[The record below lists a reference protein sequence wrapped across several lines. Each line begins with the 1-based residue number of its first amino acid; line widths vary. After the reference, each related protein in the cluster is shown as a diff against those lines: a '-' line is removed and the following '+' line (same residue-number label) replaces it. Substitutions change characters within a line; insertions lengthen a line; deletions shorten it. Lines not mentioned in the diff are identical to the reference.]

1 MAQETFRV
9 ETLPWKSKRCP
20 RTPPHPLP
28 QTVQELCWG
37 LVARRMSGKTLK
49 LINIVRA
56 FKRSV
61 DLIYILSPIVRLDQ
75 KWRAVTGYDNV
86 IVSSKVDN
94 ETLAAIVEVQ
104 QERYDP
110 KHPDEYQAL
119 VIIDDAGCDM
129 RRAKLR
135 QMINDYTSRLRHFG
149 AGVVLAVQSINHL
162 EGSMITNI
170 TQWSIWDM
178 NKRALKKFCD
188 DVATAR
194 VNEDTLKRFIL
205 ENTGDPYAFVCIDFT
220 KPPSETLRV
229 GFDRVWTP

>member
-1 MAQETFRV
+1 MAQNTFHI
-9 ETLPWKSKRCP
+9 EPLPWKSKRCP
-20 RTPPHPLP
+20 RDPPPPLP
-28 QTVQELCWG
+28 QNVSQLCWA
-37 LVARRMSGKTLK
+37 LVARRMSGKTLT

-56 FKRSV
+56 YKRSV
-61 DLIYILSPIVRLDQ
+61 EFIYVLSPTVRLDQ

-94 ETLAAIVEVQ
+94 ETLEAIVKI
-104 QERYDP
+104 QEDRYDP
-110 KHPDEYQAL
+110 KHPNQSQVL

-135 QMINDYTSRLRHFG
+135 QMVNEYTSRLRHFG
-149 AGVVLAVQSINHL
+149 AGVILAVQSINHL

-178 NKRALKKFCD
+178 NSRALTKLVND
-188 DVATAR
+188 IATAR
-194 VNEDTLKRFIL
+194 VKEDTLKRFIL
-205 ENTGDPYAFVCIDFT
+205 ENTRNPYDFVYIDFT
-220 KPPSETLRV
+220 ADVSETLRV